1 MSFCKVCA
9 CGEKI
14 VFERRL
20 SFPDNCPSCGRK
32 LIDFL
37 TYNEDDPR
45 VEELIKSASTEESS
59 ENVDTVDVDESEP
72 QINSQT
78 NTQADNQINNH
89 IDNQSD
95 SNRSHKKKY
104 VLKLNNG
111 KEIEIPDEGGIVGR
125 TEIGAEELA
134 EFSSVSRQ
142 HLRVKPRRNIGVLIE
157 DISTYGT
164 FVDGKRIE
172 KNDPVR
178 IVDGSKV
185 TLCNVDAV
193 LTVKEVSD

>member
-1 MSFCKVCA
+1 MAFCKVCT

-32 LIDFL
+32 LVDFL

-45 VEELIKSASTEESS
+45 VEELMKGNAITESS
-59 ENVDTVDVDESEP
+59 ENAEKDVSTEFG
-72 QINSQT
+72 
-78 NTQADNQINNH
+78 AY
-89 IDNQSD
+89 
-95 SNRSHKKKY
+95 KKKY
-104 VLKLNNG
+104 ILRLNNG
-111 KEIEIPDEGGIVGR
+111 KEIEIPNEGGIVGR

-134 EFSSVSRQ
+134 EFPSVSRQ
-142 HLRVKPRRNIGVLIE
+142 HLRITPRRNVGVLVE

-164 FVDGKRIE
+164 LVDGQRIE
-172 KNDPVR
+172 KNSPVR
-178 IVDGSKV
+178 VADGSKV

-193 LTVKEVSD
+193 LTVKEVSN